1 MRKIFRNS
9 PKFKML
15 KHEEAVSQAPVLL
28 RWGSGVFRR
37 RKKTNYVRG
46 LTTTLSSTLFLITL
60 VGGAVKLILGFH

>member
-9 PKFKML
+9 PKFEML
-15 KHEEAVSQAPVLL
+15 EHEEAVSQAPVLL
-28 RWGSGVFRR
+28 RWG
-37 RKKTNYVRG
+37 KTNYVRG